1 MLTRLRVGGKDP
13 GSVAPTR
20 TPTDSSASTSRKEPT
35 SPGTPAAISTLSPS
49 PSTPDPAKPSA
60 GEHPPKPSTSFY
72 AHSNKAVLQRPLEPA
87 QYTSWAFTRRAHQSG
102 LVPSMG
108 SNCQWPLV
116 SPRGRSWVFPAC
128 GHGFSPDAATVFPA
142 VFIWVVVSLLC
153 LGWRRRVGW
162 IRLR

>member
-1 MLTRLRVGGKDP
+1 MGEFDGRVALVTGG
-13 GSVAPTR
+13 GSGIGRATCLAFARRGARVVVADIAQEGGRETVEEIR
-20 TPTDSSASTSRKEPT
+20 AE
-35 SPGTPAAISTLSPS
+35 G
-49 PSTPDPAKPSA
+49 
-60 GEHPPKPSTSFY
+60 GEAES
-72 AHSNKAVLQRPLEPA
+72 LQ
-87 QYTSWAFTRRAHQSG
+87 
-102 LVPSMG
+102 VDV
-108 SNCQWPLV
+108 CQWPLV